1 MVEKYNKMVALGEQS
16 EVDAKVWIPYGSR
29 FEAYYQEKLKY
40 RKSAYNWIILISLS
54 YPISLTS

>member
-1 MVEKYNKMVALGEQS
+1 MVALGEQS

-40 RKSAYNWIILISLS
+40 RKSAYN
-54 YPISLTS
+54 